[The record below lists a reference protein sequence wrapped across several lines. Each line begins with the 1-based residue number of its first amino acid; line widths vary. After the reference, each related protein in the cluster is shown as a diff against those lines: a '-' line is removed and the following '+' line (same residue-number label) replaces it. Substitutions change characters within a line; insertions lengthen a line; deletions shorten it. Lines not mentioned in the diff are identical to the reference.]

1 MSGEWQLR
9 RCECGHTFGCN
20 AANSASCT
28 RCGSLRSTPISNFE
42 DSRQLAVAVSN
53 ANLPREISQ
62 DIKNRIMLKDKMSV
76 YSAQKTGN
84 LRSKSIQSMHDAT
97 DHHGILTI
105 ASLERELSRKGISEP
120 SSEHLIG
127 QAEMEGILL
136 RQDDDSWSWLQ
147 QSS

>member
-9 RCECGHTFGCN
+9 RCECGHAFGCN

-28 RCGSLRSTPISNFE
+28 RCGSSSSIPISNFE

-62 DIKNRIMLKDKMSV
+62 DIANRIMLRDKISV
-76 YSAQKTGN
+76 HSAQKPGN
-84 LRSKSIQSMHDAT
+84 IRSKSIQAMYDAT
-97 DHHGILTI
+97 DRHGILTI
-105 ASLERELSRKGISEP
+105 ASLKEELTQKGISEP
-120 SSEHLIG
+120 SCEHLIG

-136 RQDDDSWSWLQ
+136 RHDDDSWSWLQ

>member
-9 RCECGHTFGCN
+9 RCECGHAFGCN
-20 AANSASCT
+20 AMNSSSCT
-28 RCGSLRSTPISNFE
+28 RCGSSSSILISNFE
-42 DSRQLAVAVSN
+42 DSRQLAVAVAN

-62 DIKNRIMLKDKMSV
+62 DIANRIMLRDKISV
-76 YSAQKTGN
+76 YSIKNPGN
-84 LRSKSIQSMHDAT
+84 FRSKSIQAMHDAT
-97 DHHGILTI
+97 DQHGILSI
-105 ASLERELSRKGISEP
+105 ASLERELSKMGISEP

-136 RQDDDSWSWLQ
+136 RHDDNSWSWLQ

>member
-1 MSGEWQLR
+1 MLKEK
-9 RCECGHTFGCN
+9 
-20 AANSASCT
+20 
-28 RCGSLRSTPISNFE
+28 ISN
-42 DSRQLAVAVSN
+42 
-53 ANLPREISQ
+53 
-62 DIKNRIMLKDKMSV
+62 

-84 LRSKSIQSMHDAT
+84 LRSKSIQAMHDAT
-97 DHHGILTI
+97 DNHGILTI
-105 ASLERELSRKGISEP
+105 ASLDRELTKKGISEP

>member
-9 RCECGHTFGCN
+9 RCACGHAFGCN
-20 AANSASCT
+20 TPNSASCT
-28 RCGSLRSTPISNFE
+28 RCGSSNSIPISNFE

-62 DIKNRIMLKDKMSV
+62 DIANRIMMRDKISV
-76 YSAQKTGN
+76 HSDQKPGN
-84 LRSKSIQSMHDAT
+84 IRSKSIQAMHDAT
-97 DHHGILTI
+97 DRHGILTI
-105 ASLERELSRKGISEP
+105 ASLEEELTQKGISEH
-120 SSEHLIG
+120 SCQHLIG

-136 RQDDDSWSWLQ
+136 RHDDDSWSWLQ

>member
-1 MSGEWQLR
+1 MGGEWQLR
-9 RCECGHTFGCN
+9 RCECGHAFGCN
-20 AANSASCT
+20 AAHSASCT
-28 RCGSLRSTPISNFE
+28 RCGSLRTTSISNFE
-42 DSRQLAVAVSN
+42 DSRQLGVAVSN
-53 ANLPREISQ
+53 ANLPKEISE
-62 DIKNRIMLKDKMSV
+62 DIKNRIMLKEKISN

-84 LRSKSIQSMHDAT
+84 LRSKSIQAMHDAT
-97 DHHGILTI
+97 DNHGILTI
-105 ASLERELSRKGISEP
+105 ASLDRELTKKGISEP

>member
-9 RCECGHTFGCN
+9 RCECGHAFGCN

-28 RCGSLRSTPISNFE
+28 RCGSLRSNTISNFE

-62 DIKNRIMLKDKMSV
+62 DITHRIMLRDKYSV
-76 YSAQKTGN
+76 HSSQDHGN
-84 LRSKSIQSMHDAT
+84 FRSKSINAMHDAT
-97 DHHGILTI
+97 DRHGILTI
-105 ASLERELSRKGISEP
+105 ASLERELTKKGISEL

-136 RQDDDSWSWLQ
+136 RHGDDSWSWLQ

>member
-1 MSGEWQLR
+1 VSGEWQLR
-9 RCECGHTFGCN
+9 RCECGHAFGCN
-20 AANSASCT
+20 AMNSSSCT
-28 RCGSLRSTPISNFE
+28 RCGSSSSILISNFE
-42 DSRQLAVAVSN
+42 DSRQLAVAVAN

-76 YSAQKTGN
+76 YSGQKTGN
-84 LRSKSIQSMHDAT
+84 LRSKSIQAMHDAT
-97 DHHGILTI
+97 DQHGILSI
-105 ASLERELSRKGISEP
+105 ASLERELSKMGISEP

-136 RQDDDSWSWLQ
+136 RHDDNSWSWLQ